1 MALPFRIG
9 AVKKKATL
17 TQTSMFGAKKSA
29 SKKSAPKAKAK
40 PAAKPAST
48 GKKKAVLTQ
57 TKMKFTTG
65 LSSEAGRVLATKTAG
80 YRSSGSNA
88 KAPTPAQRKAGK
100 ILAVCK
106 HYGRKKCESPSEV
119 TNILS
124 KSKSTWKPVGA
135 PNKRFTVKK
144 IAGVRRRK

>member
-17 TQTSMFGAKKSA
+17 TQTSMSTAKKA
-29 SKKSAPKAKAK
+29 AAKKSAPKAKSK
-40 PAAKPAST
+40 PATAPS

-57 TKMKFTTG
+57 TKMKFSTG

-80 YRSSGSNA
+80 YRSSGSSA

-144 IAGVRRRK
+144 IAGVRRKK

>member
-17 TQTSMFGAKKSA
+17 TQTSMSTAKKA
-29 SKKSAPKAKAK
+29 AAKKSAPKAKSK
-40 PAAKPAST
+40 PATAPS

-57 TKMKFTTG
+57 TKMKFSTG

-80 YRSSGSNA
+80 YRSSGSSA

-124 KSKSTWKPVGA
+124 KSKSTWKPVG
-135 PNKRFTVKK
+135 
-144 IAGVRRRK
+144 G